1 MGTTAFLDH
10 LPDTQVITPAQEKVF
25 LLTQEEGMDTPSVA
39 SELDGYLFY
48 LYDVQKLDLPIG

>member
-1 MGTTAFLDH
+1 MDH

-25 LLTQEEGMDTPSVA
+25 LLTQEEGTDTPSVA